1 MRRRRERKL
10 PLIQVLSLA
19 LALLLAVAIV
29 GKKVAAQPA
38 AKGNAAPSGSAA
50 SRAGED
56 LKNPFAQDAK
66 PSMKGGRAPDA
77 KAGTKAGDANDAK
90 KDEVKTA
97 DAKAGDAKKDDA
109 KAGDAKKDDGDKKDD
124 DGPISY
130 AEVQTDADF
139 PSSMSAE
146 EKLAIGTG
154 KVPIHRDGP
163 YKSPFAHPRFGG
175 AATAKVGFVLVTMRE
190 YDIQHGSFEADFF
203 LSLTS
208 DKPMGPIALAFP
220 NASEMNETVLA
231 DTPTFKLYR
240 YDGKFE
246 SPVDLRKYPFDTQ
259 ELTIEVED
267 KKAGVDQLIFEP
279 YKERTSLDEG
289 FELPGW
295 LVASVGG
302 RAYKHRYPPRF
313 DRDDLYVSRYKF
325 TLSIDRFV
333 TSAAFSVFLPAY
345 VIVLISLFGL
355 WVPPDELE
363 VRSNAGAPMLAAAVF
378 FHYSLTQ
385 SLPAVGYLTRA
396 DKLMMGVYLSLL
408 LNMASTWAFLLVGEE
423 KVEHLFKWFR
433 AWVPPLTAALMAAAT
448 LL

>member
-1 MRRRRERKL
+1 M
-10 PLIQVLSLA
+10 LSLA
-19 LALLLAVAIV
+19 LALVLAVAIV

-38 AKGNAAPSGSAA
+38 PKPGAPAAGSAA
-50 SRAGED
+50 PAKSPRPAAGED
-56 LKNPFAQDAK
+56 LKNPFADAK
-66 PSMKGGRAPDA
+66 GAAAKGTEPPAD
-77 KAGTKAGDANDAK
+77 K
-90 KDEVKTA
+90 KDASRAKDAGPTA
-97 DAKAGDAKKDDA
+97 KDDA
-109 KAGDAKKDDGDKKDD
+109 KPAKGDDNKKDDGDKKDEKKDD

-139 PSSMSAE
+139 PSTMSAE
-146 EKLAIGTG
+146 EKLAVGTG
-154 KVPIHRDGP
+154 KVPIHREGP

-208 DKPMGPIALAFP
+208 DKPMGTVALTFP
-220 NASEMNETVLA
+220 NASEMNESVLA

-267 KKAGVDQLIFEP
+267 KKAGIDQLVFEP
-279 YKERTSLDEG
+279 NKDRTSLDEG

-295 LVASVGG
+295 LVAGVGG

-363 VRSNAGAPMLAAAVF
+363 VRTNAGAPMLAAAVF

-385 SLPAVGYLTRA
+385 ALPAVGYLTRA
-396 DKLMMGVYLSLL
+396 DKLMMGVYLALL
-408 LNMASTWAFLLVGEE
+408 INMAATWAFLLVDEE

-448 LL
+448 FL